1 MNLALSE
8 EQTMIRDSAA
18 DVLAER
24 SASAAACGTVYV
36 SGASTKPSVSQK
48 V

>member
-18 DVLAER
+18 EVLAER
-24 SASAAACGTVYV
+24 SASAAVRQAIEHT
-36 SGASTKPSVSQK
+36 AARDDAR
-48 V
+48 